1 MVLLAILNLFIIL
14 QFSKIINI
22 KCYHKYTESPMSK
35 DKLINHKNIQERFL
49 KKVDRSETN
58 TKCHIWLA
66 SKNRTGHGMFSVL
79 GKTIPASR
87 YAFMIFNGQVASHEV
102 ITQNCF
108 NPSCVNPKHLELSNK
123 RKLSKRISVNP
134 AQLVTGS
141 LSFLN
146 RLKKERPDL
155 SNKIEDLITEINN
168 PPTEVN
174 FENIDPFSNTIS

>member
-1 MVLLAILNLFIIL
+1 MNYKEAYKLIDC
-14 QFSKIINI
+14 K
-22 KCYHKYTESPMSK
+22 K
-35 DKLINHKNIQERFL
+35 DKERFL

-66 SKNRTGHGMFSVL
+66 SKNRTGHGMFSVM

-87 YAFMIFNGQVASHEV
+87 YSFMMFRGEVASHEV
-102 ITQNCF
+102 VTQSCF
-108 NPSCVNPKHLELSNK
+108 NPSCVNPEHLEVSNK
-123 RKLSKRISVNP
+123 RKIGKRLTIRP
-134 AQLVTGS
+134 EQLITGS
-141 LSFLN
+141 ISFLN

-174 FENIDPFSNTIS
+174 FENIDPFA